1 MVRWKPVAMSD
12 HRRAAGYNFSQPACP
27 EKKTAWAIPRPIPTL
42 KSWFEGRGSS
52 DHLVK
57 LCYHLEYWNLA
68 RAAVSPSDSLVP
80 TQKPVY
86 TAMASASELLLPA
99 VTTFY
104 LKKTQDGM
112 EGQAN
117 HTLMSR
123 LRDRSCQHCFFP
135 CTRWALSRESPRQD
149 STKPIRVGSHS
160 GFIKCDLS
168 SIY

>member
-57 LCYHLEYWNLA
+57 LCYHLEYWHLA
-68 RAAVSPSDSLVP
+68 RAAVSPSESLVP

-112 EGQAN
+112 EGQAS
-117 HTLMSR
+117 HALMSR

-135 CTRWALSRESPRQD
+135 CTRWALSHESPRQD